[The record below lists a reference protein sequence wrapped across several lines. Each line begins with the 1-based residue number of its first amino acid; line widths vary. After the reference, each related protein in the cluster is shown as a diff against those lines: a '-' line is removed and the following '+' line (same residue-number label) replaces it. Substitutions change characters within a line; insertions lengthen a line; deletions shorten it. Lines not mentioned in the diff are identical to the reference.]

1 MNQIFGYGRVSTR
14 EQNPARQREIL
25 KSQSDFYYEDKL
37 TGKNMERPQLQKMME
52 KLRAGDTVKVL
63 SVDRLGRNTRE
74 LINTAYELKERG
86 VNVVAVEQGIDT
98 GTPMGQLFYSL
109 MAIFAQLEL
118 EFIQERQRAGIEIAK
133 KEGRFKGRPQK
144 QLDGFEHLAKEVE
157 EGSLSVSRA
166 CKLMGISRSTYY
178 RRRNCL
184 ETGMVNDD
192 DIIVF

>member
-37 TGKNMERPQLQKMME
+37 TGKNMDRPQLQKMME

-133 KEGRFKGRPQK
+133 KEGRFKGRP
-144 QLDGFEHLAKEVE
+144 
-157 EGSLSVSRA
+157 
-166 CKLMGISRSTYY
+166 
-178 RRRNCL
+178 
-184 ETGMVNDD
+184 
-192 DIIVF
+192 